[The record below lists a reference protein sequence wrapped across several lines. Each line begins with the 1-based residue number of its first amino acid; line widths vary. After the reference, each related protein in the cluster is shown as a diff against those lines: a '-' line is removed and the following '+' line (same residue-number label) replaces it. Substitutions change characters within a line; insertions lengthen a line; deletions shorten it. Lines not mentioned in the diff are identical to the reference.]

1 MRKAPFAGGLG
12 LITHEPVAMPA
23 KSARPHERGPSIEEL
38 DSLELPHYGLAK
50 DQHGTSKPTNGT
62 SSQQQF
68 QHGDERRTTPDQL
81 EASPPHSPVDD
92 HATAVVP
99 SFWYPMMNKWRVL
112 AACLI
117 YFGNGINDAVN
128 GALIPSMED
137 HYGIGYAVVSM
148 IFVANAAGFLLAAPT
163 SNAIASALGR
173 AKCLMLSEVIMLIG
187 YVMIVCTPPFPAVVV
202 AYLFLGFG
210 CALNLALNNVFCAN
224 LANST
229 VLLGA
234 AHGAYGVGGTIAPI
248 MATAMVSNGI
258 LWSRFFLIT
267 IGLRIAC
274 FFFAGWAFWNY
285 EKEGINGY
293 NNSLQE
299 THSHT
304 AHNSTEPGKLR
315 LLRRAISN
323 RTTLIGALFIF
334 SYQGAEV
341 SESGWIITY
350 LINQGGDPAK
360 VGYVTAGFWAGI
372 TLGRFTLT
380 HFAARIGEK
389 RFVAGLT
396 IGAVLF
402 QILSWQIPSV
412 VGGAV
417 AVSILGTIL
426 KRIAQDA
433 VRDTELTSTLYS
445 YRLLTRTCVP
455 VCHHSLRS
463 PAAREFANERS
474 CFHCNGRIFRRR
486 HRSVH
491 NWYTG
496 TSCRRFRAA
505 SDMHRVL
512 RCDVRV
518 LGGIAQGTETDRV
531 VI

>member
-1 MRKAPFAGGLG
+1 MRTTPFAGGLG
-12 LITHEPVAMPA
+12 LVTHEPVTVPA
-23 KSARPHERGPSIEEL
+23 KSVRPHERGPSIEEL
-38 DSLELPHYGLAK
+38 DSLELPHYGLTK
-50 DQHGTSKPTNGT
+50 HQHCTNSPTKGTAAHEELRMEPG
-62 SSQQQF
+62 
-68 QHGDERRTTPDQL
+68 RCTTPNEL
-81 EASPPHSPVDD
+81 EASPPQSPVADSG
-92 HATAVVP
+92 TAIVP
-99 SFWYPMMNKWRVL
+99 SFWYPTMNKWRVL

-137 HYGIGYAVVSM
+137 HYNIGYAVVSL

-163 SNAIASALGR
+163 SNAIASTLGR
-173 AKCLMLSEVIMLIG
+173 AKTLMLAEVVMLIG

-229 VLLGA
+229 VLLGF
-234 AHGAYGVGGTIAPI
+234 AHGAYGVGGTVAPI

-267 IGLRIAC
+267 IGLRVAC

-285 EKEGINGY
+285 EKEGINGFT
-293 NNSLQE
+293 NSLQE
-299 THSHT
+299 TYNHT
-304 AHNSTEPGKLR
+304 NAQNGAGAGAEVGKLR

-323 RTTLIGALFIF
+323 KTTLIGALFIF

-396 IGAVLF
+396 IGSIVF
-402 QILSWQIPSV
+402 QILAWQIPNV

-417 AVSILGTIL
+417 AVSILGFLLGPAYPCATTVF
-426 KRIAQDA
+426 A
-433 VRDTELTSTLYS
+433 
-445 YRLLTRTCVP
+445 RLLPGNLQMSAIAFITTAGSSGGAIVPFTTGILAQAVGAFVLHPMCIGFFIVMLGCWVALPKVRKRT
-455 VCHHSLRS
+455 
-463 PAAREFANERS
+463 E
-474 CFHCNGRIFRRR
+474 
-486 HRSVH
+486 
-491 NWYTG
+491 
-496 TSCRRFRAA
+496 
-505 SDMHRVL
+505 
-512 RCDVRV
+512 
-518 LGGIAQGTETDRV
+518 
-531 VI
+531 

>member
-1 MRKAPFAGGLG
+1 MRASPFAGGLG
-12 LITHEPVAMPA
+12 LITHEPVAIPA

-38 DSLELPHYGLAK
+38 DSLELPHYGLTRDQRGAAK
-50 DQHGTSKPTNGT
+50 SYNSTAKHQEFQTQDQR
-62 SSQQQF
+62 Q
-68 QHGDERRTTPDQL
+68 TTPDQL
-81 EASPPHSPVDD
+81 EASPPHSPSGDGG
-92 HATAVVP
+92 TAIVP
-99 SFWYPMMNKWRVL
+99 SFWYPVMNKWRVL

-148 IFVANAAGFLLAAPT
+148 IFVANAAGFILAAPT

-173 AKCLMLSEVIMLIG
+173 AKTLMLSETIMLVG
-187 YVMIVCTPPFPAVVV
+187 YVMIVCTPPYPAVVV

-229 VLLGA
+229 VLLGF
-234 AHGAYGVGGTIAPI
+234 AHGAYGVGGTVAPI

-267 IGLRIAC
+267 IALRIVC
-274 FFFAGWAFWNY
+274 FFFAGWAFQGY
-285 EKEGINGY
+285 EQEGINGY
-293 NNSLQE
+293 TNSLQE
-299 THSHT
+299 TT
-304 AHNSTEPGKLR
+304 TRNSATEPSKLH
-315 LLRRAISN
+315 LLRRAISD

-380 HFAARIGEK
+380 HFATRIGEK

-396 IGAVLF
+396 IGVIIF
-402 QILSWQIPSV
+402 QILTWQIPNV

-417 AVSILGTIL
+417 AVSILGFLLGPAYPCAMTVF
-426 KRIAQDA
+426 A
-433 VRDTELTSTLYS
+433 
-445 YRLLTRTCVP
+445 RLLPGNVQMSAIAFITVGGSSGGAVVPFTTGILAQAVGAFVLHP
-455 VCHHSLRS
+455 VCIG
-463 PAAREFANERS
+463 F
-474 CFHCNGRIFRRR
+474 
-486 HRSVH
+486 
-491 NWYTG
+491 Y
-496 TSCRRFRAA
+496 
-505 SDMHRVL
+505 VL
-512 RCDVRV
+512 MMVCWVGLPKVRKR
-518 LGGIAQGTETDRV
+518 TE
-531 VI
+531 

>member
-1 MRKAPFAGGLG
+1 MRASPLDGGGLG
-12 LITHEPVAMPA
+12 LVTHEPVAVPP
-23 KSARPHERGPSIEEL
+23 KSVRPHERGPSIEEL
-38 DSLELPHYGLAK
+38 DSLELPHYGLTKEQRGTPKPSNGKATHQEVRTR
-50 DQHGTSKPTNGT
+50 DQR
-62 SSQQQF
+62 Q
-68 QHGDERRTTPDQL
+68 TTPDQL
-81 EASPPHSPVDD
+81 EASPPHSPVGDGG
-92 HATAVVP
+92 TAIVP
-99 SFWYPMMNKWRVL
+99 SFWYPSMNKWRVL

-148 IFVANAAGFLLAAPT
+148 IFVANAAGFILAAPT

-173 AKCLMLSEVIMLIG
+173 ARTLMLSETIMLIG
-187 YVMIVCTPPFPAVVV
+187 YVIIVCTPPFPAVVV

-229 VLLGA
+229 VLLGF
-234 AHGAYGVGGTIAPI
+234 AHGAYGVGGTVAPI

-267 IGLRIAC
+267 IGLRIVC
-274 FFFAGWAFWNY
+274 FFFAGWAFQGY

-293 NNSLQE
+293 TNSLQE

-304 AHNSTEPGKLR
+304 TTRYGGSEPSKLH
-315 LLRRAISN
+315 LLKRAISD

-372 TLGRFTLT
+372 TLGRLTLT
-380 HFAARIGEK
+380 HFASRLGEK
-389 RFVAGLT
+389 RFAAGLT
-396 IGAVLF
+396 LGALVF
-402 QILSWQIPSV
+402 QILTWQIPNV

-417 AVSILGTIL
+417 AVSIVGFLLGPIYP
-426 KRIAQDA
+426 IATTVFA
-433 VRDTELTSTLYS
+433 
-445 YRLLTRTCVP
+445 RLLPGNLQMSAIAFITTAGSSGGAIVPFTTGILAQAVGAFVLHPICIGFYVLMLVCWVGLPKIRKRT
-455 VCHHSLRS
+455 
-463 PAAREFANERS
+463 E
-474 CFHCNGRIFRRR
+474 
-486 HRSVH
+486 
-491 NWYTG
+491 
-496 TSCRRFRAA
+496 
-505 SDMHRVL
+505 
-512 RCDVRV
+512 
-518 LGGIAQGTETDRV
+518 
-531 VI
+531 

>member
-1 MRKAPFAGGLG
+1 MRTSPFAGGLG
-12 LITHEPVAMPA
+12 LITHEPVTVPA
-23 KSARPHERGPSIEEL
+23 KSARPHERVPSIEEL
-38 DSLELPHYGLAK
+38 DSIELPDYGLIGH
-50 DQHGTSKPTNGT
+50 QNGT
-62 SSQQQF
+62 TESTNTQQECLSQR
-68 QHGDERRTTPDQL
+68 ERPTTPDDL
-81 EASPPHSPVDD
+81 EASPPHSPITDNG
-92 HATAVVP
+92 TAIVP
-99 SFWYPMMNKWRVL
+99 SFWYPVMNKWRVL

-128 GALIPSMED
+128 GALIPSMEE
-137 HYGIGYAVVSM
+137 HYNIGYAVVSL

-173 AKCLMLSEVIMLIG
+173 SKCLMLSETMMLVG
-187 YVMIVCTPPFPAVVV
+187 YVMIVCTPPFPVVVV

-229 VLLGA
+229 VVLGL

-274 FFFAGWAFWNY
+274 FFFAGWAFRNY
-285 EKEGINGY
+285 EQEGINGFS
-293 NNSLQE
+293 NSLQE
-299 THSHT
+299 TQSH
-304 AHNSTEPGKLR
+304 AVSNKGAEPGKLSL
-315 LLRRAISN
+315 LLRAIKN

-350 LINQGGDPAK
+350 LINRGGDPSK

-396 IGAVLF
+396 VGAAVF
-402 QILSWQIPSV
+402 QILAWQVPSV

-417 AVSILGTIL
+417 AVSILGFLLGPAYPCATTVF
-426 KRIAQDA
+426 A
-433 VRDTELTSTLYS
+433 
-445 YRLLTRTCVP
+445 RLLPGNLQMSAIAFITTAGSSGGAVVPFTTGILAQAVGAFVLHPMCIAFFAVMLGCWVALPKVVKRT
-455 VCHHSLRS
+455 
-463 PAAREFANERS
+463 E
-474 CFHCNGRIFRRR
+474 
-486 HRSVH
+486 
-491 NWYTG
+491 
-496 TSCRRFRAA
+496 
-505 SDMHRVL
+505 
-512 RCDVRV
+512 
-518 LGGIAQGTETDRV
+518 
-531 VI
+531 

>member
-1 MRKAPFAGGLG
+1 MK
-12 LITHEPVAMPA
+12 TN
-23 KSARPHERGPSIEEL
+23 EEL
-38 DSLELPHYGLAK
+38 RTEP
-50 DQHGTSKPTNGT
+50 
-62 SSQQQF
+62 
-68 QHGDERRTTPDQL
+68 RRCMTPSEL
-81 EASPPHSPVDD
+81 EASPPQSPIADSS
-92 HATAVVP
+92 TAVVP

-137 HYGIGYAVVSM
+137 YYNIGYALVSL

-173 AKCLMLSEVIMLIG
+173 AKTLMLSEIVMLVG

-229 VLLGA
+229 VLLGF
-234 AHGAYGVGGTIAPI
+234 AHGAYGVGGTVAPI

-267 IGLRIAC
+267 IGLRVIC

-285 EKEGINGY
+285 EKEGINGF

-299 THSHT
+299 TPSHTT
-304 AHNSTEPGKLR
+304 AHNGAEVSKLR
-315 LLRRAISN
+315 MLRRAISN
-323 RTTLIGALFIF
+323 KTTLIGALFIF

-396 IGAVLF
+396 IGSIVF
-402 QILSWQIPSV
+402 QILAWQIPNV

-417 AVSILGTIL
+417 AVSILGFLLGPAYPCATTVF
-426 KRIAQDA
+426 A
-433 VRDTELTSTLYS
+433 
-445 YRLLTRTCVP
+445 RLLPGNLQMSAIAFITTAGSSGGAIVPFTTGILAQAVGAFVLHPMCIAFFVVMLGCWVALPKVRKRT
-455 VCHHSLRS
+455 
-463 PAAREFANERS
+463 E
-474 CFHCNGRIFRRR
+474 
-486 HRSVH
+486 
-491 NWYTG
+491 
-496 TSCRRFRAA
+496 
-505 SDMHRVL
+505 
-512 RCDVRV
+512 
-518 LGGIAQGTETDRV
+518 
-531 VI
+531 

>member
-1 MRKAPFAGGLG
+1 MGASPFAGSLG
-12 LITHEPVAMPA
+12 LMTQDPITKPA
-23 KSARPHERGPSIEEL
+23 KSVRPNDRGPSIEEI
-38 DSLELPHYGLAK
+38 DSLQLPHYGLTQERDA
-50 DQHGTSKPTNGT
+50 TSKQPSGITIQPGILAEDGSYN
-62 SSQQQF
+62 SPS
-68 QHGDERRTTPDQL
+68 EL
-81 EASPPHSPVDD
+81 EEASPPHSPVDD
-92 HATAVVP
+92 GGIAVVP

-137 HYGIGYAVVSM
+137 HYGIGYAVVSL
-148 IFVANAAGFLLAAPT
+148 IFVANAAGFILAAPT

-173 AKCLMLSEVIMLIG
+173 AKTLMLAEVSMLIG
-187 YVMIVCTPPFPAVVV
+187 YVMIVCTPPFPVVVV

-210 CALNLALNNVFCAN
+210 AALNLALNNVFCAN

-234 AHGAYGVGGTIAPI
+234 AHGSYGIGGTVAPI
-248 MATAMVSNGI
+248 IATALVSNGV

-267 IGLRIAC
+267 ISLRVAC

-299 THSHT
+299 TQSRTSHSGI
-304 AHNSTEPGKLR
+304 EPSKLH
-315 LLRRAISN
+315 LLKRAISN
-323 RTTLIGALFIF
+323 KTTVIGALFIF

-350 LINQGGDPAK
+350 LINRGGDPAK

-396 IGAVLF
+396 LGAIVF
-402 QILSWQIPSV
+402 QILTWQIPNV
-412 VGGAV
+412 IGGAV
-417 AVSILGTIL
+417 AVSVLGFLLGPAYPCAMTVF
-426 KRIAQDA
+426 A
-433 VRDTELTSTLYS
+433 
-445 YRLLTRTCVP
+445 RLLPGNVQMSAIAFVTVGGSSGGAVVPFTTGILAQAVGAFVLHPICIAFFALMLVCWVALPRVQKRT
-455 VCHHSLRS
+455 
-463 PAAREFANERS
+463 
-474 CFHCNGRIFRRR
+474 
-486 HRSVH
+486 
-491 NWYTG
+491 
-496 TSCRRFRAA
+496 
-505 SDMHRVL
+505 D
-512 RCDVRV
+512 
-518 LGGIAQGTETDRV
+518 
-531 VI
+531 

>member
-1 MRKAPFAGGLG
+1 MQKLVHPLPSGRISTQLTMGASPFASSLS
-12 LITHEPVAMPA
+12 LTTHEPVTKPA
-23 KSARPHERGPSIEEL
+23 KSARPHERGPSIEEI
-38 DSLELPHYGLAK
+38 DSLELPHYGLTQDHNAI
-50 DQHGTSKPTNGT
+50 SKPFSGMVTHQATHAEDGG
-62 SSQQQF
+62 
-68 QHGDERRTTPDQL
+68 HTTPREL
-81 EASPPHSPVDD
+81 EASPPHSPVDSGGI
-92 HATAVVP
+92 AVLP

-137 HYGIGYAVVSM
+137 HYGIGYAVVSL
-148 IFVANAAGFLLAAPT
+148 IFVANAAGFILAAPT
-163 SNAIASALGR
+163 SNAITSALGR
-173 AKCLMLSEVIMLIG
+173 AKTLMLAEVAMLIG

-210 CALNLALNNVFCAN
+210 SALNLALNNVFCAN

-234 AHGAYGVGGTIAPI
+234 AHGSYGVGGTVAPI
-248 MATAMVSNGI
+248 IATAMVSNGI

-285 EKEGINGY
+285 EREGINGY

-299 THSHT
+299 THSHHT
-304 AHNSTEPGKLR
+304 TRSGTEPSKLH
-315 LLRRAISN
+315 LLKRAISN
-323 RTTLIGALFIF
+323 KTTLIGALFIF

-350 LINQGGDPAK
+350 LINRGGDPAK

-396 IGAVLF
+396 LGAIIF
-402 QILSWQIPSV
+402 QILTWQIPNV

-417 AVSILGTIL
+417 AVSILGFFLGPAYPCAMTVF
-426 KRIAQDA
+426 A
-433 VRDTELTSTLYS
+433 
-445 YRLLTRTCVP
+445 RLLPGNLQMSAIAFMTVGGSSGGAIVPFTTGILAQAVGAFVLHPLCIAFFALMLVCWVALPRIQKRT
-455 VCHHSLRS
+455 
-463 PAAREFANERS
+463 
-474 CFHCNGRIFRRR
+474 
-486 HRSVH
+486 
-491 NWYTG
+491 
-496 TSCRRFRAA
+496 
-505 SDMHRVL
+505 D
-512 RCDVRV
+512 
-518 LGGIAQGTETDRV
+518 
-531 VI
+531 